1 MGRKPYHEHVKDY
14 NKSNKE
20 KYCMPR
26 KGSAKHKEIMEK
38 MRSEAKKTTKTLKP
52 KRVKKPK
59 QPSKSTSKRN
69 VPDRST
75 GKKGRDLPVVQ
86 KKHSTPKAS
95 SDIGTIVTYK
105 VFDFMPMPQSSDL
118 MRWFNQLNF
127 VNAGSIRRSEQT
139 SVECG
144 YIAAYVYARLRLA
157 QLVYGNLNTIT
168 FPSGFFPK
176 DAVAKANKTLGIPGT
191 KAIMLTTYQVYQL
204 AGHYT
209 RERLKHTASQP
220 KGVRAIEVNQVTAYD
235 ITKKNVVAWVNN
247 KKSEQYRIFITNTDP
262 KAQSG
267 CHWFVFYLGKTR

>member
-144 YIAAYVYARLRLA
+144 YIAAYVYARLRVA
-157 QLVYGNLNTIT
+157 QLVYGNLNTT
-168 FPSGFFPK
+168 MFPSGFFPK
-176 DAVAKANKTLGIPGT
+176 DAVAKAGAGIYPESI
-191 KAIMLTTYQVYQL
+191 AADISPNLL
-204 AGHYT
+204 AKYFYRKDENFHVVRNI
-209 RERLKHTASQP
+209 REMVVFAQHNLIKDPPFTN
-220 KGVRAIEVNQVTAYD
+220 ID
-235 ITKKNVVAWVNN
+235 LITCRNLLPPTCAAT
-247 KKSEQYRIFITNTDP
+247 I
-262 KAQSG
+262 
-267 CHWFVFYLGKTR
+267 L